1 MRPLMIMCMCVLSFT
16 AGVVTC
22 CDVVV
27 WTPWLLVQVMLW
39 LLTLYCGVGTETGWV
54 QFTSN
59 EPLLTALSVSCAGDE
74 TDPVIEIYNYCNPG
88 VTDN

>member
-1 MRPLMIMCMCVLSFT
+1 MGPLMIMCMCVLSFT

-39 LLTLYCGVGTETGWV
+39 LLTLYFEGTETGWV
-54 QFTSN
+54 QFTST
-59 EPLLTALSVSCAGDE
+59 EPLLTALSVRLIGLAL
-74 TDPVIEIYNYCNPG
+74 
-88 VTDN
+88 